1 MYQLLSPFQM
11 LGILLKHCILVQKL
25 LYSAE
30 IQPTKII
37 LSKQK
42 QTKGKCVILC
52 HPCSLYPFIK
62 IYWWAVLPNSSV
74 NKASYQY
81 TERKNLPI
89 FPQTAF
95 KKNYFQE
102 VYLKRTC
109 SSSNQDSEKV
119 KASVQTCPLIFI
131 LLLNYYFWISLTMR
145 EK

>member
-1 MYQLLSPFQM
+1 MIPNAHSHSAFPQRMQEEAFSHQSKYHYAIKITFKIMYQLLSPFQM

-42 QTKGKCVILC
+42 QTKGKSVILC

-62 IYWWAVLPNSSV
+62 IYWWAVLQNSSV

-95 KKNYFQE
+95 KKI
-102 VYLKRTC
+102 
-109 SSSNQDSEKV
+109 
-119 KASVQTCPLIFI
+119 IFKKYI
-131 LLLNYYFWISLTMR
+131 
-145 EK
+145 